1 VDLQIRVR
9 TIEGVTILDVIGEVD
24 LYTAPQLEEGLRKA
38 AAAPVPLLAVNLSAV
53 AYLDSTA
60 LRVLTNVHKQ
70 VQERQGAMVVIAGQ
84 PTIQKIFRIT
94 GLGTV
99 LHVVATERE
108 AIERLNAHPPSPPR
122 G

>member
-1 VDLQIRVR
+1 MDLQIRVR

-38 AAAPVPLLAVNLSAV
+38 AAAPVPLLAANLSAV

-70 VQERQGAMVVIAGQ
+70 LQERQGAMVVIAGQ

>member
-1 VDLQIRVR
+1 MDLQIRVR

-38 AAAPVPLLAVNLSAV
+38 AGAPAPLLAVNLSAV

>member
-1 VDLQIRVR
+1 MDLQIRVR
-9 TIEGVTILDVIGEVD
+9 TIDGVTILDVIGEVD

-38 AAAPVPLLAVNLSAV
+38 AGAPAPLLAVNLSAV

>member
-1 VDLQIRVR
+1 MDLQIRVR
-9 TIEGVTILDVIGEVD
+9 TIDGVTILDVIGEVD

-38 AAAPVPLLAVNLSAV
+38 AGASAPLLAVNLSEV

-60 LRVLTNVHKQ
+60 LRVLTNLHKQ

-108 AIERLNAHPPSPPR
+108 AIDRLNAHPPSPPR